1 LNAARTTRAFSSDFI
16 ISLKL
21 LVVNFMT
28 VGYRWNL
35 ANFRNLSSDV
45 GNDNDPRGLADKEEN
60 ASRADVGGGF
70 AIDRLEYKR
79 ESTEV

>member
-1 LNAARTTRAFSSDFI
+1 
-16 ISLKL
+16 
-21 LVVNFMT
+21 
-28 VGYRWNL
+28 
-35 ANFRNLSSDV
+35 V
-45 GNDNDPRGLADKEEN
+45 GNDNEPRGLADKEEN